1 MFAFIGRHR
10 GEYGIEFLC
19 RQYGVS
25 KSGYYASQRR
35 APSARAEAN
44 HTLLQRIECI
54 HRRSHGTY
62 GSPRVVQ
69 ALRKEGLA
77 ANKKRVARLMR
88 TAGLK
93 GRVVKVT
100 RRAPGV
106 HRFFEATDNLRVATA
121 PPTAPNQQWVGDV
134 TYLKANGRPC
144 FLAVIMDVYSRRIV
158 GWAVGLDR
166 TVNLTALAMRR
177 AIRNRGPAQA
187 LIFHSDRGIEYAAYR
202 YRAIL
207 TQYGIRPS
215 MNRPR
220 YCQDN
225 AHMES
230 FFHTMKTE
238 WIRGRTFA
246 SFAELEAALTAYIR
260 FYNHYRLHSGI
271 DYCTPEEYERLMA

>member
-10 GEYGIEFLC
+10 GEYGIKFLC

-25 KSGYYASQRR
+25 KSGYYASRRR

-44 HTLLQRIECI
+44 HTLLQRIEGI

-93 GRVVKVT
+93 GRVVQVT

-134 TYLKANGRPC
+134 TYLKATGRPC
-144 FLAVIMDVYSRRIV
+144 FLAAIMDVYSRRIV
-158 GWAVGLDR
+158 GWAFGLDR

-177 AIRNRGPAQA
+177 AIRHREPAQA

-207 TQYGIRPS
+207 TQHEIRPS

-220 YCQDN
+220 CCQDN

-238 WIRGRTFA
+238 WIRGRTFTT
-246 SFAELEAALTAYIR
+246 FGELEAALKLYIR
-260 FYNHYRLHSGI
+260 FYNHHRLHSGI
-271 DYCTPEEYERLMA
+271 DYHTPEEYEGLVT